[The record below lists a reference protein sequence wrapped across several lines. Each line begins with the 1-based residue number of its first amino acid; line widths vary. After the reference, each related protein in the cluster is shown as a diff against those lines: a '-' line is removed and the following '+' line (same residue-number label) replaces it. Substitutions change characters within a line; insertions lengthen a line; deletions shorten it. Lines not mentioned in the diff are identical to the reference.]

1 MQTVHT
7 IEHPDG
13 GKWYHFQYGWIA
25 NQQQAMTFDHRFMAE
40 QFIEENLSKLGP
52 GAKVSQLKV
61 DYLRHLSVAETDYDP
76 YGLHP
81 KTKD

>member
-1 MQTVHT
+1 MQTVYT

-40 QFIEENLSKLGP
+40 QFADENHGKLGKEARVVP
-52 GAKVSQLKV
+52 MKV
-61 DYLRHLSVAETDYDP
+61 DHLRHLSVAATEYDP
-76 YGLHP
+76 YGLNP
-81 KTKD
+81 KE